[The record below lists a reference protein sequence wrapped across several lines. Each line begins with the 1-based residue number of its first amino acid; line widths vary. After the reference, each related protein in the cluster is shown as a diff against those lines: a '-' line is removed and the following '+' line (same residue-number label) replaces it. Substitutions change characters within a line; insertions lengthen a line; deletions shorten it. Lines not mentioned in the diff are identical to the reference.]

1 LPMGLTL
8 ASTMEILLGKNG
20 DETQM
25 ENYRPIS
32 VLPVIAKIMER
43 IVFNQLYCFLQ
54 QHSML
59 TQHQSGFRPNHST
72 QDVLIK
78 TIDDWRKSV
87 DDDCIVGALF
97 LDLSKAFDLTDH
109 ELLLKKMQLEFGVQG
124 NAEEW
129 FRSYLSG
136 RRQRVCVGQ
145 ATSCWQTP
153 RFGVPQGSILG
164 PLMFILFIN
173 DLPQAIRC
181 GSINMYADDTTLYTA
196 AKTIEETIDMLRTDA
211 QSTLDWYK
219 RSRLIVNLRKTHFMV
234 LGRKHRRK
242 EIDEAKLVL
251 HNTEFQPEKTVTH
264 LGVTLRMISLN
275 GKSTSRSSGAN
286 ASQAWLDLKGCAET
300 YPWM

>member
-1 LPMGLTL
+1 MVADIDDGTSRPSSAVGGTRNVTVPKFALTPIDESTVIDLLRKLDVSKAMGCDNIQARALKL
-8 ASTMEILLGKNG
+8 AAVAIARPLCSPFNMSLQTGQIPLEWKSANVTPVLKNG

-97 LDLSKAFDLTDH
+97 LDLSKAFDLIDH

-181 GSINMYADDTTLYTA
+181 GSINMYADDTNWV
-196 AKTIEETIDMLRTDA
+196 
-211 QSTLDWYK
+211 S
-219 RSRLIVNLRKTHFMV
+219 
-234 LGRKHRRK
+234 
-242 EIDEAKLVL
+242 
-251 HNTEFQPEKTVTH
+251 
-264 LGVTLRMISLN
+264 
-275 GKSTSRSSGAN
+275 
-286 ASQAWLDLKGCAET
+286 
-300 YPWM
+300 